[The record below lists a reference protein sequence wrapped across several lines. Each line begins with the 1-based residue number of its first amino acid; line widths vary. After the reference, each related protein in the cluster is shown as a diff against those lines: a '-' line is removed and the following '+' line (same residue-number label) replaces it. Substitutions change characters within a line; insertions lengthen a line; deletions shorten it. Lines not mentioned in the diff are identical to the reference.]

1 MVFSDRFEAGE
12 LLAKALQEYA
22 DDPDTVVVALPRG
35 GVPIAHVIAKK
46 LHIPMDI
53 FFVKKI
59 PSPYNPE
66 AAIGAVSENGHEY
79 LNERAV
85 MMLNVS
91 RPYVDEQKERILESI
106 RQKRALYNKPRIDI
120 RGKRV
125 IVVDDGIATGASMYL
140 AAKALKEEGA
150 KEVIIAA
157 PVAPPDVMALL
168 KEAADKVIVLDTP
181 ADFMAVGQFYRDF
194 HQLSDEEVMELLQK
208 S

>member
-12 LLAKALQEYA
+12 LLAKKLQKYA
-22 DDPDTVVVALPRG
+22 NDPNTIVVALPRG
-35 GVPIAHVIAKK
+35 GVPVAHVIAKQ
-46 LHIPMDI
+46 LNLPMDI

-66 AAIGAVSENGHEY
+66 AAIGAISENGYEY
-79 LNERAV
+79 LNERA
-85 MMLNVS
+85 MMRLNVS
-91 RPYVDEQKERILESI
+91 RPYVDEQAQKILDKIREKRSI
-106 RQKRALYNKPRIDI
+106 YNKKRLPVE
-120 RGKRV
+120 GKRV

-140 AAKALKEEGA
+140 AAKALKAEGA

-168 KEAADKVIVLDTP
+168 KEVADEVVVIDIP

-194 HQLSDEEVMELLQK
+194 HQLSDEEVMVLLA